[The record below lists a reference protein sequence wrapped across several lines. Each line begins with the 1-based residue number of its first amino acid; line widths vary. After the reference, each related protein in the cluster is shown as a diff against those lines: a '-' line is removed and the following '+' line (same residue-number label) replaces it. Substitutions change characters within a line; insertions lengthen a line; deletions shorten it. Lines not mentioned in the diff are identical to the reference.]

1 MTPVLTEVPLGGEDQ
16 LWPKCSP
23 AGRARLF
30 AGRRERHREE
40 PVIMRTANSGV
51 TGEQPHMMQSR
62 LFPALLTCC
71 LYLPTLVSA
80 KRRKEVRQLMPKLFC
95 LVCANTV
102 DSKEAWAMRAGEEK
116 AWPSSTEQPQQPAAW
131 ALSRPVVRGQSGPA
145 PHPGLWPGS
154 GTPRHAQAHPPC
166 PKAASAP
173 QGQTGFPGLGP
184 EPPQFQGATLQV

>member
-1 MTPVLTEVPLGGEDQ
+1 MRRITFRTQSTMYHCTCSQFLALHLLLRRCCGAGGSVMTPVFTEVPLGGEDQ

-71 LYLPTLVSA
+71 LSLPTLVSA
-80 KRRKEVRQLMPKLFC
+80 KRRKEVRRLMPKLFC
-95 LVCANTV
+95 LVCANTF
-102 DSKEAWAMRAGEEK
+102 DSKEA
-116 AWPSSTEQPQQPAAW
+116 
-131 ALSRPVVRGQSGPA
+131 
-145 PHPGLWPGS
+145 
-154 GTPRHAQAHPPC
+154 
-166 PKAASAP
+166 
-173 QGQTGFPGLGP
+173 
-184 EPPQFQGATLQV
+184 